1 MNTSSD
7 LIFIDQ
13 PLSDQGVTNESYWNY
28 FKDTAH
34 LLNNPLQN
42 REQQITEL
50 VYEIQKHPK
59 DLKAH
64 IQRIFF
70 CYQDDLTDPLFAAL
84 VDFLI
89 VLDKRGKHISRR
101 MMAGSASK
109 LSAEQNAVLTAA
121 INDEISDMSLLNGNC
136 YSVYCQ
142 GLIGTVNLVDKQNA
156 AASSNLDPLKLA
168 EDAVEYSQLDEAM
181 DILESA
187 IAENPERMELHDFLL
202 ELYKS
207 TNKQTRFEQTFARL
221 RDLDPFLADQ
231 SISDSWNQLKNYFE
245 R

>member
-13 PLSDQGVTNESYWNY
+13 PLSDQGLTNESYWNY
-28 FKDTAH
+28 FKDTSH

-70 CYQDDLTDPLFAAL
+70 CYQEDLTDPLFAAL

-101 MMAGSASK
+101 MMAGTTSK
-109 LSAEQNAVLTAA
+109 LSVGQNAVLTAA

-207 TNKQTRFEQTFARL
+207 TNKQARFEQMFARL
-221 RDLDPFLADQ
+221 CDLDPFLADQ
-231 SISDSWNQLKNYFE
+231 NISDSWNQLKNYFE